1 MRGDDPE
8 MHTRYRR
15 LLAALVLIVGGCALP
30 KRSHLVGPDKSGVV
44 KIDSAEVA
52 AAKDAPEP
60 EIMPATRLAAGRLFQ
75 SNRQFAKAIEQY
87 RKAIATDPNCTE
99 AYHMWGV
106 LAGYLGRH
114 GEAETALRRAVQ
126 LNPGSSVLRN
136 NLGFELTVQRKW
148 IEAARE
154 FRRAIAIDPKF
165 DRAYI
170 NLAIALAAQGRFED
184 ALTQFKWVLPEP
196 DAYYNVGLTYFTNH
210 RQAEARAAFERVLDL
225 DPNFEAARRQ
235 LRRLPEPDPV
245 EILAG
250 DDAPAPA
257 AFAPDEA
264 LIASLTHADW
274 KGIRN
279 TLGLDDETNGAS
291 DGWLGDF
298 DGDGDVDQ
306 SDIAEFNSC
315 FFMRSAAMPSK
326 CDPGDF
332 DGDGDVDWL
341 DYLEFQSQFVER

>member
-1 MRGDDPE
+1 
-8 MHTRYRR
+8 MHTPYRR

-44 KIDSAEVA
+44 TVDPAEVA

-60 EIMPATRLAAGRLFQ
+60 DITPATRLAAGRLFQ

-87 RKAIATDPNCTE
+87 RKAIAGDPNCIE

-114 GEAETALRRAVQ
+114 REAETALRRAVH
-126 LNPGSSVLRN
+126 LSPGSSVLRN

-154 FRRAIAIDPKF
+154 FQRAVAIDPKF

-170 NLAIALAAQGRFED
+170 NLAIALAAQGRFEE

-196 DAYYNVGLTYFTNH
+196 DAYYNVGLTYVVQ
-210 RQAEARAAFERVLDL
+210 RRYAEARSAFERVLDL

-235 LRRLPEPDPV
+235 LSVLPEPDPV
-245 EILAG
+245 ELTTG
-250 DDAPAPA
+250 DDALAPA
-257 AFAPDEA
+257 AFAPEET
-264 LIASLTHADW
+264 LIGSFIHADW

-279 TLGLDDETNGAS
+279 TLGLGDQTGEPS
-291 DGWLGDF
+291 DGLLGDF
-298 DGDGDVDQ
+298 DGDGRVDQ

-315 FFMRSAAMPSK
+315 FFMCSDAVSSA
-326 CDPGDF
+326 CEPGDF
-332 DGDGDVDWL
+332 DGDGDVDLL
-341 DYLEFQSQFVER
+341 DYFQFQSLFVER